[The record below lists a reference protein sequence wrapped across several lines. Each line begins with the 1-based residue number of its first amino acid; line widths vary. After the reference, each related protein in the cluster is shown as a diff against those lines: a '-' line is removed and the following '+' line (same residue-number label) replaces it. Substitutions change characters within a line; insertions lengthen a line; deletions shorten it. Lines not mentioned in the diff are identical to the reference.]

1 MKATNYR
8 VEYETQLKEGARSD
22 FYVCV
27 REDHILPCCEIES
40 EYVDSLSFDNREDAE
55 SEWNNLREKY
65 EKELLRGKGGIL
77 DHQNWIDG
85 TSEIVEI
92 SINDGEFHLPSD

>member
-27 REDHILPCCEIES
+27 REDHVLPCGEIES
-40 EYVDSLSFDNREDAE
+40 EYVDSLSFDNREEAE
-55 SEWNNLREKY
+55 AEWNNLREKY
-65 EKELLRGKGGIL
+65 EDKMRRGNGGL
-77 DHQNWIDG
+77 MDHQNWIDG
-85 TSEIVEI
+85 TSKIVEI
-92 SINDGEFHLPSD
+92 LINDGEFHLPSD